1 MLGIQLTNH
10 VHLVQVVVQLKV
22 QNQLDAITAQEEEK

>member
-1 MLGIQLTNH
+1 MLSTQLTNH
-10 VHLVQVVVQLKV
+10 VQLVQAVEQLKV

>member
-10 VHLVQVVVQLKV
+10 AHHVLAVEQLKV